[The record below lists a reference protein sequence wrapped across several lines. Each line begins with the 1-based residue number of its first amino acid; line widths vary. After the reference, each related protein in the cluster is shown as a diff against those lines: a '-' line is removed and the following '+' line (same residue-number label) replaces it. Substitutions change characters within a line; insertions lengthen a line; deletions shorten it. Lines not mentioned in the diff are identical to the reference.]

1 MKEINKFFYKITFL
15 IFFVFSAQAESK
27 VLSIGNSEAKVTIK
41 VFSSLTCP
49 HCANFHSNIYEMLK
63 KDYIDRGL
71 VKFEHHAFPLDL
83 AALNAE
89 IIVRCQDNNNKKFEL
104 LTEIYKKQTTWAV
117 GSDIKKINELIK
129 KIGVN
134 FNLSNEKMDTCL
146 ENDTV
151 QDEILEQRIEAQKEY
166 KIESTPTIIINEKK
180 YSGKINY
187 KEFKKN
193 IDKKLSMNFKQLEIT
208 GFKSFSEKTTFF
220 IEKGLTGIVGPNGC
234 GKSNIVESLRWCMG
248 ENSAKSMR
256 GSGMEDVIFSGTSNR
271 PSKNI
276 SEVSLLLDNQNK
288 EGPAQYEEFD
298 EISIK
303 RKIEKDKGSKYYIND
318 KEVRARDVQ
327 TFFADLSTGAHS
339 PSLISQGR
347 IGQLVTAKPIERK
360 SILEEAAGISGIHA
374 RRQEAETR
382 LNAAENNLKRAD
394 ELKKQQQKQLDNL
407 KKQAE
412 EATRYKEISG
422 EIKQIE
428 AGLYFLKISE
438 IEKDKKQILEK
449 LSELDDEISAISI
462 DFNHNNTLLE
472 EENKKLSPLRDK
484 KMESAAKLQKLN
496 LDMENLVEEESRVKS
511 LQDKLEK
518 SIKTIESDLER
529 ERSISLDADLNEK
542 RLSEE
547 KDALLKT
554 ENELLTVETNST
566 KELKESKNLLD
577 GLQSQ
582 LDSMLDQIEK
592 DIDEDKKLLKETFRE
607 LKQLVKKITSSQEEY
622 AEKYGKDRSIQS
634 DSIKRKERIK
644 NIDVELKN
652 WRNLKSNSEKMNSE
666 LSNRKNKLFLELN
679 DNQKNPERI
688 ATSKGQ
694 NLQNLE
700 NTKKRNEE
708 IENELIAAEKKYN
721 LINQNL
727 KEIQIKLS
735 DLKENKAR
743 NEATVEGIEN
753 RKKDLLHSVKNE
765 LNINDEASLLPQSDL
780 NNISPNDLPTLEEQS
795 QKVEKAKKKRESL
808 GSVNLRADEETK
820 KYETEIKKM
829 EDDRADLFS
838 AIVKLKSSIDELN
851 QKGRER
857 LLEAFTKVNRKFNE
871 VYTKLFNGGTAKIE
885 LVDSDDPLEAG
896 LEMYVS
902 PPGKRLQSISLLS
915 GGEQALTAMSLVFA
929 VFLVNPSPICVLD
942 EVDAPL
948 DDANVTRFCSLLD
961 ELTKITKTKFIIITH
976 HALTMSR
983 MHRLYGVTMA
993 EQGVSQ
999 LVSVDLQ
1006 KAEELVA

>member
-1 MKEINKFFYKITFL
+1 MKFKKLEIN
-15 IFFVFSAQAESK
+15 
-27 VLSIGNSEAKVTIK
+27 
-41 VFSSLTCP
+41 
-49 HCANFHSNIYEMLK
+49 
-63 KDYIDRGL
+63 
-71 VKFEHHAFPLDL
+71 
-83 AALNAE
+83 
-89 IIVRCQDNNNKKFEL
+89 
-104 LTEIYKKQTTWAV
+104 
-117 GSDIKKINELIK
+117 
-129 KIGVN
+129 
-134 FNLSNEKMDTCL
+134 
-146 ENDTV
+146 
-151 QDEILEQRIEAQKEY
+151 
-166 KIESTPTIIINEKK
+166 
-180 YSGKINY
+180 
-187 KEFKKN
+187 
-193 IDKKLSMNFKQLEIT
+193 
-208 GFKSFSEKTTFF
+208 GFKSFSEKTTFL
-220 IEKGLTGIVGPNGC
+220 IQDGLTGIVGPNGC

-276 SEVSLLLDNQNK
+276 SEVALLLDNKNK
-288 EGPAQYEEFD
+288 EGPSQYNEFD
-298 EISIK
+298 EIGIK

-347 IGQLVTAKPIERK
+347 IGQLVTAKPIERR

-412 EATRYKEISG
+412 EATRYKEISK
-422 EIKQIE
+422 EIKKIE
-428 AGLYFLKISE
+428 SGLYYLKIQE
-438 IEKDKKQILEK
+438 IEKDKKKIIEK
-449 LSELDDEISAISI
+449 LGELDDEISAINI

-472 EENKKLSPLRDK
+472 EENKKLAPLRDK

-496 LDMENLVEEESRVKS
+496 LDMTSLDEEESRVKF
-511 LQDKLEK
+511 LQVKLEK

-529 ERSISLDADLNEK
+529 ERSISLDSGLNEK
-542 RLSEE
+542 RISKEKEE
-547 KDALLKT
+547 LLKT
-554 ENELLTVETNST
+554 ENELIEVESVSSKELNASKTNLNNLQTQLDALLNRIESYIDQEKKLT
-566 KELKESKNLLD
+566 KEIF
-577 GLQSQ
+577 Q
-582 LDSMLDQIEK
+582 
-592 DIDEDKKLLKETFRE
+592 E
-607 LKQLVKKITSSQEEY
+607 LKGLVKKITLSQEEY
-622 AEKYGKDRSIQS
+622 AEKYGKNKSIQS

-644 NIDVELKN
+644 NIDIELEN
-652 WRNLKSNSEKMNSE
+652 WRNLKSNSEKMISE
-666 LSNRKNKLFLELN
+666 LNERKDKIKLELDEN
-679 DNQKNPERI
+679 KKNPERI

-708 IENELIAAEKKYN
+708 IEIDLVESEKKYN

-727 KEIQIKLS
+727 KEIQSNLS
-735 DLKENKAR
+735 NLKENKAR
-743 NEATVEGIEN
+743 NEATIEGINN
-753 RKKDLLHSVKNE
+753 RKKDLLYSVKNE
-765 LNINDEASLLPQSDL
+765 LNIENETSLLAQSDL
-780 NNISPNDLPTLEEQS
+780 SSLSPEDLPSTEDQS
-795 QKVEKAKKKRESL
+795 EKAEKIKKQRESL

-829 EDDRADLFS
+829 EDDRADLYS
-838 AIVKLKSSIDELN
+838 AIVKLKASINELN

-871 VYTKLFNGGTAKIE
+871 VYTKLFSGGTAKIE

-896 LEMYVS
+896 LEMFVS
-902 PPGKRLQSISLLS
+902 PPGKRLQSITLLS
-915 GGEQALTAMSLVFA
+915 GGEQALTALSLIFA

-948 DDANVTRFCSLLD
+948 DDANVTRFCGLLD
-961 ELTKITKTKFIIITH
+961 ELTKITKTRFIIITH

-993 EQGVSQ
+993 EKGISQ
-999 LVSVDLQ
+999 LVAVDLQ
-1006 KAEELVA
+1006 RAEELVA

>member
-1 MKEINKFFYKITFL
+1 MKFKKLEIN
-15 IFFVFSAQAESK
+15 
-27 VLSIGNSEAKVTIK
+27 
-41 VFSSLTCP
+41 
-49 HCANFHSNIYEMLK
+49 
-63 KDYIDRGL
+63 
-71 VKFEHHAFPLDL
+71 
-83 AALNAE
+83 
-89 IIVRCQDNNNKKFEL
+89 
-104 LTEIYKKQTTWAV
+104 
-117 GSDIKKINELIK
+117 
-129 KIGVN
+129 
-134 FNLSNEKMDTCL
+134 
-146 ENDTV
+146 
-151 QDEILEQRIEAQKEY
+151 
-166 KIESTPTIIINEKK
+166 
-180 YSGKINY
+180 
-187 KEFKKN
+187 
-193 IDKKLSMNFKQLEIT
+193 
-208 GFKSFSEKTTFF
+208 GFKSFSEKTTFY
-220 IEKGLTGIVGPNGC
+220 IENGLTGIVGPNGC

-256 GSGMEDVIFSGTSNR
+256 GTGMEDVIFSGTSNR

-276 SEVSLLLDNQNK
+276 SEVTLFLDNQNK
-288 EGPAQYEEFD
+288 EGPSQFKEFD
-298 EISIK
+298 EILVR

-327 TFFADLSTGAHS
+327 TLFADLSTGAHS

-360 SILEEAAGISGIHA
+360 AILEEAAGISGIHA

-394 ELKKQQQKQLDNL
+394 ELKKQQEKQLDNL

-412 EATRYKEISG
+412 EATRYKEISR
-422 EIKQIE
+422 EIKRVE
-428 AGLYFLKISE
+428 AGLFYLKIRD
-438 IEKDKKQILEK
+438 IEKDKKQIVEK
-449 LSELDDEISAISI
+449 LSELDDEISAVNI
-462 DFNHNNTLLE
+462 DLNHNNTLLE

-484 KMESAAKLQKLN
+484 KMESAASLQKLN
-496 LDMENLVEEESRVKS
+496 LDMSNLVEEEARVKS

-529 ERSISLDADLNEK
+529 EKSISLDADLNEK
-542 RLSEE
+542 RVSKE
-547 KDALLKT
+547 KGELLKT
-554 ENELLTVETNST
+554 ENELLDVETSSSKDLKNS
-566 KELKESKNLLD
+566 KI
-577 GLQSQ
+577 Q
-582 LDSMLDQIEK
+582 LDSLQTKLDDMLDGIEK
-592 DIDEDKKLLKETFRE
+592 DIDDEKKLSKETFRQ
-607 LKQLVKKITSSQEEY
+607 LKKLVKNITASQEEY

-644 NIDVELKN
+644 NIDVELEN
-652 WRNLKSNSEKMNSE
+652 WRNLRTNSERMASE
-666 LSNRKNKLFLELN
+666 LSERKNKLLLELN
-679 DNQKNPERI
+679 ENQKNPERI

-708 IENELIAAEKKYN
+708 IENELIQSEKKYN
-721 LINQNL
+721 LINQNI
-727 KEIQIKLS
+727 KEIQFKLS
-735 DLKENKAR
+735 GLKENKAR

-753 RKKDLLHSVKNE
+753 RKKDLLYSVKSE
-765 LNINDEASLLPQSDL
+765 LNIENEDSILSQSDL
-780 NNISPNDLPTLEEQS
+780 NDISPENLPALDEQS
-795 QKVEKAKKKRESL
+795 QKVEKVKKQRESL

-829 EDDRADLFS
+829 EDDRADLYS
-838 AIVKLKSSIDELN
+838 AIVKLKTSIDELN

-857 LLEAFTKVNRKFNE
+857 LLDAFTKVNRKFNE

-885 LVDSDDPLEAG
+885 LVDSEDPLEAG
-896 LEMYVS
+896 LEMFVS
-902 PPGKRLQSISLLS
+902 PPGKRLQSITLLS
-915 GGEQALTAMSLVFA
+915 GGEQALTALSLIFA

-948 DDANVTRFCSLLD
+948 DDANVTRFCGLLD

-993 EQGVSQ
+993 EQGISQ

>member
-1 MKEINKFFYKITFL
+1 
-15 IFFVFSAQAESK
+15 
-27 VLSIGNSEAKVTIK
+27 
-41 VFSSLTCP
+41 
-49 HCANFHSNIYEMLK
+49 
-63 KDYIDRGL
+63 
-71 VKFEHHAFPLDL
+71 
-83 AALNAE
+83 
-89 IIVRCQDNNNKKFEL
+89 
-104 LTEIYKKQTTWAV
+104 
-117 GSDIKKINELIK
+117 
-129 KIGVN
+129 
-134 FNLSNEKMDTCL
+134 
-146 ENDTV
+146 
-151 QDEILEQRIEAQKEY
+151 
-166 KIESTPTIIINEKK
+166 
-180 YSGKINY
+180 
-187 KEFKKN
+187 
-193 IDKKLSMNFKQLEIT
+193 MNFKKLEIT
-208 GFKSFSEKTTFF
+208 GFKSFSEKTTFL

-276 SEVSLLLDNQNK
+276 SEVALLIDNQNK
-288 EGPAQYEEFD
+288 EGPTQYKQFE
-298 EISIK
+298 EISVK

-412 EATRYKEISG
+412 EATRYKEISK
-422 EIKQIE
+422 EIRMNE
-428 AGLYFLKISE
+428 AGLYYLKIRV
-438 IEKDKKQILEK
+438 IEKDKKKIVEK
-449 LSELDDEISAISI
+449 LGELDDEISAINI

-472 EENKKLSPLRDK
+472 EENKKLAPLRDK

-496 LDMENLVEEESRVKS
+496 LDMTNLVEEEVRVKS
-511 LQDKLEK
+511 LQEKLVK
-518 SIKTIESDLER
+518 SVKTIESDLER
-529 ERSISLDADLNEK
+529 ERSISLDAELNEK
-542 RLSEE
+542 RISTEKEE
-547 KDALLKT
+547 LLKT
-554 ENELLTVETNST
+554 ENELIEVETNSSNVLKTT
-566 KELKESKNLLD
+566 KA
-577 GLQSQ
+577 Q
-582 LDSMLDQIEK
+582 LDNLQAQLNTMLDLIEK
-592 DIDEDKKLLKETFRE
+592 DIDEDKKLTKDIFRE
-607 LKQLVKKITSSQEEY
+607 LKKLVIKITFSQEEY
-622 AEKYGKDRSIQS
+622 AEKYGKDKSIQS
-634 DSIKRKERIK
+634 DSVKRKERIK
-644 NIDVELKN
+644 NIDIELEN
-652 WRNLKSNSEKMNSE
+652 WRNLKSNSTKMNHE
-666 LSNRKNKLFLELN
+666 LTDRKNKLLLELN
-679 DNQKNPERI
+679 ENQKNPERI

-708 IENELIAAEKKYN
+708 IENELIEAEKKYSA
-721 LINQNL
+721 INQNL
-727 KEIQIKLS
+727 KEIQLKLS

-743 NEATVEGIEN
+743 NEATIEGIEN
-753 RKKDLLHSVKNE
+753 RKKDLLYSIKNE
-765 LNINDEASLLPQSDL
+765 LNIENEDSILPQSDL
-780 NNISPNDLPTLEEQS
+780 SDLSPEDLPSIEVQTE
-795 QKVEKAKKKRESL
+795 KVEKIKKRRESL

-829 EDDRADLFS
+829 EDDRADLYS
-838 AIVKLKSSIDELN
+838 AIVKLKTSIDELN

-885 LVDSDDPLEAG
+885 LIDSDDPLEAG

-902 PPGKRLQSISLLS
+902 PPGKRLQSITLLS
-915 GGEQALTAMSLVFA
+915 GGEQALTALSLIFA

-961 ELTKITKTKFIIITH
+961 ELAKITKTRFIIITH

-993 EQGVSQ
+993 EQGISQ

>member
-1 MKEINKFFYKITFL
+1 
-15 IFFVFSAQAESK
+15 
-27 VLSIGNSEAKVTIK
+27 
-41 VFSSLTCP
+41 
-49 HCANFHSNIYEMLK
+49 
-63 KDYIDRGL
+63 
-71 VKFEHHAFPLDL
+71 
-83 AALNAE
+83 
-89 IIVRCQDNNNKKFEL
+89 
-104 LTEIYKKQTTWAV
+104 
-117 GSDIKKINELIK
+117 
-129 KIGVN
+129 
-134 FNLSNEKMDTCL
+134 
-146 ENDTV
+146 
-151 QDEILEQRIEAQKEY
+151 
-166 KIESTPTIIINEKK
+166 
-180 YSGKINY
+180 
-187 KEFKKN
+187 
-193 IDKKLSMNFKQLEIT
+193 MNFKHLEIT
-208 GFKSFSEKTTFF
+208 GFKSFSEKTTFL
-220 IEKGLTGIVGPNGC
+220 IENGLTGIVGPNGC

-276 SEVSLLLDNQNK
+276 SEVVLLLGNQNK
-288 EGPAQYEEFD
+288 EGPSQYKEFD
-298 EISIK
+298 EISIR

-347 IGQLVTAKPIERK
+347 IGQLVTSKPIERK

-412 EATRYKEISG
+412 EATRYKEISK
-422 EIKQIE
+422 ELKRIV
-428 AGLYFLKISE
+428 AGLYYLKISE
-438 IEKDKKQILEK
+438 IEKDKKLIVEK
-449 LSELDDEISAISI
+449 LSELDDDISAVNI

-472 EENKKLSPLRDK
+472 EENKKLAPLRDK
-484 KMESAAKLQKLN
+484 KMESVAKLQKLN
-496 LDMENLVEEESRVKS
+496 LDMSNLVEEESRVRT
-511 LQDKLEK
+511 LQEKLEK
-518 SIKTIESDLER
+518 SIKTIESDLDR
-529 ERSISLDADLNEK
+529 ERSISLDANLNEK
-542 RLSEE
+542 RISKEKEE
-547 KDALLKT
+547 LLKT
-554 ENELLTVETNST
+554 ENELLVVETSSY
-566 KELKESKNLLD
+566 KELRTSKA
-577 GLQSQ
+577 Q
-582 LDSMLDQIEK
+582 LDNLQVQLDTVLDQIER
-592 DIDEDKKLLKETFRE
+592 DIDEDKKLSKESFWE
-607 LKQLVKKITSSQEEY
+607 LRQLVKKITLSQEDY
-622 AEKYGKDRSIQS
+622 AEKFGKDKSIQS

-644 NIDVELKN
+644 NIDVELEN
-652 WRNLKSNSEKMNSE
+652 WRNLESNSEKMTSE
-666 LSNRKNKLFLELN
+666 LSDRKNKLLVELN

-700 NTKKRNEE
+700 NTKKINEE
-708 IENELIAAEKKYN
+708 IENELINAEKKYN
-721 LINQNL
+721 FINQNL
-727 KEIQIKLS
+727 KEIQLKIS

-753 RKKDLLHSVKNE
+753 RKKDLLYSIKNE
-765 LNINDEASLLPQSDL
+765 LNIDSEASVLPQSDL
-780 NNISPNDLPTLEEQS
+780 NNISPDNLPTIEVQS
-795 QKVEKAKKKRESL
+795 KKVEKIKKQRESL
-808 GSVNLRADEETK
+808 GSVNLRADVETK

-829 EDDRADLFS
+829 EDDRADLYS
-838 AIVKLKSSIDELN
+838 AIVKLKTSIDELN

-902 PPGKRLQSISLLS
+902 PPGKRLQSITLLS
-915 GGEQALTAMSLVFA
+915 GGEQALTALSLVFA